1 MTTCKKCKCDSK
13 YCGCADKAIP
23 AAPPCTQGTADCP
36 DPETCAET
44 FSAECI
50 VYTGDDIPQFGI
62 KKGDRV
68 DDIIQRI
75 ALWFLNNSCINP
87 YTSFPTTP
95 NSCFSVTGFRT
106 QVVGSTFVSLVWTQV
121 GTAGVTYTVAYSTDA
136 VSWIGISPALPQTP
150 TVNNHFSVGNLAPN
164 TTYYF
169 KIITN
174 CVPSGSCDSLIIKVK
189 TLIA

>member
-13 YCGCADKAIP
+13 YCGCADKAHP
-23 AAPPCTQGTADCP
+23 VAPPCTQGTADCP

-87 YTSFPTTP
+87 YTSFPSTP
-95 NSCFSVTGFRT
+95 NTCLSVTGFRT
-106 QVVGSTFVSLVWTQV
+106 NVIGSTFVELVWTQV

-136 VSWIGISPALPQTP
+136 TTWIGISPALPQSP
-150 TVNNHFSVGNLAPN
+150 TTNNYFSVGNLTAN

-174 CVPSGSCDSLIIKVK
+174 CLPSGSCDSLIIKVK
-189 TLIA
+189 TLSS